1 MDLIILI
8 VGFIL
13 MAVGVV
19 GCFVYKFPG
28 AILAYVGILIVQFGT
43 DYAPFTTSALV
54 ICAIAVI
61 VAKILEKVL
70 PKFVS
75 KIHAFGKKGKIGCVI
90 GSFIGIALIISAN
103 GDNLSI
109 IIRSIIGL
117 VVLSYVLA
125 TIGEY
130 MSSRDFKVALRSG
143 VAAWINYFVNTL
155 LELCICIYCI
165 YVSFNSL
172 NNGI

>member
-1 MDLIILI
+1 
-8 VGFIL
+8 
-13 MAVGVV
+13 MAIGVV

-43 DYAPFTTSALV
+43 NYAPFTTSALV

-61 VAKILEKVL
+61 AAKILEKVL

-75 KIHAFGKKGKIGCVI
+75 KIHAFDRKGKIGCMI
-90 GSFIGIALIISAN
+90 GSFIGIGLIISAN
-103 GDNLSI
+103 GDNLSVI
-109 IIRSIIGL
+109 MRSVIGL
-117 VVLSYVLA
+117 VLLPYVFA

-130 MSSRDFKVALRSG
+130 MSSKDFKVALQSG
-143 VAAWINYFVNTL
+143 GAAWINYFVNTL
-155 LELCICIYCI
+155 LQLSICI